1 MPNCY
6 KIKLTSPGIRLVY
19 RVEDER
25 LVILVLAIGR
35 RERDEAYVEANRE
48 LRKLDDR
55 N

>member
-6 KIKLTSPGIRLVY
+6 KIKLKSPGIRLVY
-19 RVEDER
+19 RVEDDR

-35 RERDEAYVEANRE
+35 RERDDPPRDATPE